1 MEIKSPFT
9 VRVLFLLIIS
19 FVFSQTYAQSKVQKL
34 YESGNYMKCIN
45 ISNKNI
51 KNGKDKLS
59 SYLYKSLSV
68 IELYDSDKL
77 RELYKYPVIEA
88 LKGIHKLEKFKVKYP
103 SDYFYSENRYRID
116 KIIRFAERKADSLFY
131 ANNIGGSLRIYY
143 KFRAIYPQNN
153 YYLYK
158 YSKLLNFNSYAVLES
173 DKNLTEKHLHE
184 RMYEVFANCKKYFR
198 RNTRK
203 ELIEDLNL
211 LYNDTACDL
220 QTASTIL
227 VLYPQK
233 IGHDTEFEQQVMKF
247 QDKYMQIKMLLE
259 INKKRASGY
268 VCGGLLIDPRPP
280 LILSNCLSRTARKYA
295 EYMQK
300 ENIFSH
306 TGKGDSTPW
315 QRAKEEGCSADAEN
329 IAANYTD
336 NTKVVL
342 KQWLDSEG
350 HCKNI
355 MGFHKEIGIG
365 NAGNYWV
372 QMFK

>member
-1 MEIKSPFT
+1 
-9 VRVLFLLIIS
+9 
-19 FVFSQTYAQSKVQKL
+19 
-34 YESGNYMKCIN
+34 
-45 ISNKNI
+45 
-51 KNGKDKLS
+51 
-59 SYLYKSLSV
+59 
-68 IELYDSDKL
+68 
-77 RELYKYPVIEA
+77 
-88 LKGIHKLEKFKVKYP
+88 
-103 SDYFYSENRYRID
+103 
-116 KIIRFAERKADSLFY
+116 
-131 ANNIGGSLRIYY
+131 
-143 KFRAIYPQNN
+143 
-153 YYLYK
+153 
-158 YSKLLNFNSYAVLES
+158 
-173 DKNLTEKHLHE
+173 
-184 RMYEVFANCKKYFR
+184 MYEVFANCKKYFR
-198 RNTRK
+198 RNTGK

-233 IGHDTEFEQQVMKF
+233 IGHDTEFEQQVIKF
-247 QDKYMQIKMLLE
+247 QDKYMQIKMLIE

-268 VCGGLLIDPRPP
+268 VCGGLLIDSRPP

-300 ENIFSH
+300 ENISH
-306 TGKGDSTPW
+306 TDKGSSTPW

-329 IAANYTD
+329 IAVNYTD

-355 MGFHKEIGIG
+355 MGFHKEFGIG